1 MDNQMGDHLGTY
13 MLCETGLKC
22 SGKSKLISNYY
33 SLFIY
38 LFIITTLFR
47 KVVPDTLQKL
57 YLSFKIKKKLLRPM
71 KWLFSSVSSS
81 DEANAGSFS
90 DFPLLLP
97 DLEPFPCDCL
107 SENRDSMK

>member
-1 MDNQMGDHLGTY
+1 
-13 MLCETGLKC
+13 
-22 SGKSKLISNYY
+22 
-33 SLFIY
+33 
-38 LFIITTLFR
+38 
-47 KVVPDTLQKL
+47 
-57 YLSFKIKKKLLRPM
+57 M

-81 DEANAGSFS
+81 DEANAGSFP